1 LKARDPVA
9 RARAAA
15 AIARM
20 GPNGKD
26 AVPSLTVAIKDPE
39 LSVRAAAAYALGQ
52 IGAAAA
58 PALPNLEAASN
69 TPSLR
74 DVARKAI
81 DQIGAAPVQH

>member
-1 LKARDPVA
+1 
-9 RARAAA
+9 
-15 AIARM
+15 M